1 MTQFLSKSKAK
12 TLLSAAL
19 ALSCGLAPAVALA
32 DGALQL
38 KPLQDTNV
46 YSNNAYG
53 STGYGNNYGSS
64 GGNAGSS
71 SYGSNTANSNYNY
84 GNDYYG
90 GYNSNA
96 ADNTTLRGR
105 LVSIP
110 KGTLL
115 TLHTD
120 QPITSYAAHVG
131 DPITASLENDVYVN
145 DAVAIPAGS
154 QVLGQVANVNSA
166 GHLGKHGDIDVRFDS
181 VKLPDGRVV
190 AINAH
195 IVTKDKSGVLKG
207 DTYTMDVSK
216 GVGISAGGAGIGT
229 LMGTA
234 AGGLLGS
241 VGTGALFGLGVG
253 ALGGMGYAVARK
265 GKEVVVPAG
274 SRLSVMVDTPV
285 TVSN

>member
-1 MTQFLSKSKAK
+1 MTELKLNAFAR
-12 TLLSAAL
+12 TLLCANL
-19 ALSCGLAPAVALA
+19 ALSLVLIPAVALA
-32 DGALQL
+32 EGALQL

-53 STGYGNNYGSS
+53 NNAYGNNTNPYGNTGYNTNT
-64 GGNAGSS
+64 GG
-71 SYGSNTANSNYNY
+71 Y
-84 GNDYYG
+84 GNDYY
-90 GYNSNA
+90 NSYSY
-96 ADNTTLRGR
+96 DNTVLKGR
-105 LVSIP
+105 LASVP

-115 TLHTD
+115 TIHTD
-120 QPITSYAAHVG
+120 QPITTYAAHVG
-131 DPITASLENDVYVN
+131 DPITATLENDVYVN
-145 DAVAIPAGS
+145 DTVAIPAGS

-166 GHLGKHGDIDVRFDS
+166 SHLGRHGDIDVRFDS
-181 VKLPDGRVV
+181 IKLPDGRVV

-195 IVTKDKSGVLKG
+195 IVTKDQTGVLKG
-207 DTYTMDVSK
+207 DTYAMDIAK
-216 GVGISAGGAGIGT
+216 GVGIAAGATGVGT

-253 ALGGMGYAVARK
+253 ALGGMGYALARK

-285 TVSN
+285 TVNN